1 MERLAE
7 VRAMYD
13 GLLKNL
19 KPEKHADRIEKLR
32 TKKTESLA
40 KATDEIR
47 AVQRGKTAAI
57 KAKTEAAKKELQKIK
72 EEKLEKLQ

>member
-47 AVQRGKTAAI
+47 AV
-57 KAKTEAAKKELQKIK
+57 
-72 EEKLEKLQ
+72 